1 MACAI
6 SSLPVPVSPLI
17 STVALVG
24 ATIRTIASTPR
35 RAALLPTMPGN
46 PLPQSSL
53 MSSVSLADFASWI
66 SRDAVR
72 LTAGSS
78 LAQLVCA
85 GIHYSFWFCP
95 LLSTLT
101 PEALLKLPRA
111 SFSPDPLAD
120 VSWTILEL
128 DAGRFTPLKKPDCVT
143 IDQGQVFQIQNNLP
157 GGGFRPQKRFH
168 LGNLLFIQSTGK
180 PEDHLSVR

>member
-17 STVALVG
+17 NTVASVG
-24 ATIRTIASTPR
+24 ATTRTIASAPR
-35 RAALLPTMPGN
+35 RAALLPTMLGN

-53 MSSVSLADFASWI
+53 LSSECLADFASWI

-72 LTAGSS
+72 LTAGAS
-78 LAQLVCA
+78 LAQLDCA

-101 PEALLKLPRA
+101 PEALLQCYLAPR
-111 SFSPDPLAD
+111 S
-120 VSWTILEL
+120 
-128 DAGRFTPLKKPDCVT
+128 
-143 IDQGQVFQIQNNLP
+143 
-157 GGGFRPQKRFH
+157 
-168 LGNLLFIQSTGK
+168 LLIHS
-180 PEDHLSVR
+180 RM

>member
-35 RAALLPTMPGN
+35 KAALPTMPGN

-53 MSSVSLADFASWI
+53 LSSASLADFAPWI

-72 LTAGSS
+72 LTAAAS

-85 GIHYSFWFCP
+85 DIHYSFWFVR
-95 LLSTLT
+95 LAFDAHARGTT
-101 PEALLKLPRA
+101 HEALLKCYLAPR
-111 SFSPDPLAD
+111 
-120 VSWTILEL
+120 
-128 DAGRFTPLKKPDCVT
+128 
-143 IDQGQVFQIQNNLP
+143 
-157 GGGFRPQKRFH
+157 
-168 LGNLLFIQSTGK
+168 
-180 PEDHLSVR
+180 